1 MKKMNYVL
9 ELTLEQIEALIT
21 YYEPLAE
28 SVFVENTMAAFEGN
42 HVNIS
47 IYPTKKVMFQGKKAK
62 QHYDYWIEQFDLGD
76 ASSDED
82 EKPQETAKQKD
93 TFYEPSIGSDE
104 SGSGDYFGPLCVAAV
119 YVSANDQEFL
129 SQFPIKDSKQMEDST
144 IVKVVPDIIKRI
156 PYSLMVLKNGQ
167 YNQMIDKGYNLNALK
182 AYLHAQTHKKISEKV
197 GKKGPIVVDQFV
209 QPAKYYEYLN
219 DLEDVPQVQTFLPK
233 AEDHYISVALASMI
247 ARYAFLNHLTKLS
260 KELKLKLQKGAS
272 PMVDE
277 QAAHIIKTHGERQ
290 LKEVAKVHF
299 ANTLKAKALIK

>member
-1 MKKMNYVL
+1 MNYVL

-47 IYPTKKVMFQGKKAK
+47 IYPSKKVMFQGKKAA
-62 QHYDYWIEQFDLGD
+62 QHYDYWIEQFDLGETQAEKKAKKEDQPNKD
-76 ASSDED
+76 A
-82 EKPQETAKQKD
+82 
-93 TFYEPSIGSDE
+93 FYEPSIGSDE

-119 YVSANDQEFL
+119 YVSANDKEFL
-129 SQFPIKDSKQMEDST
+129 SKFPIKDSKKMEDST
-144 IVKVVPDIIKRI
+144 ILETVPEIIKRI
-156 PYSLMVLKNGQ
+156 PYSLMVLQNGQ

-182 AYLHAQTHKKISEKV
+182 AYLHAQAHKKISEKV

-209 QPAKYYEYLN
+209 QPTKYYEYLK
-219 DLEDVPQVQTFLPK
+219 DIEDVPQVQTFITK

-260 KELKLKLQKGAS
+260 KALKLKLQKGAS

>member
-47 IYPTKKVMFQGKKAK
+47 IYPSKKVMFQGKKAA
-62 QHYDYWIEQFDLGD
+62 QHYDYWIEQFDLGETQAEKKAKKEDKPNKD
-76 ASSDED
+76 A
-82 EKPQETAKQKD
+82 
-93 TFYEPSIGSDE
+93 FYEPSIGSDE

-119 YVSANDQEFL
+119 YVSANDKEFL
-129 SQFPIKDSKQMEDST
+129 SKFPIKDSKQMEDST
-144 IVKVVPDIIKRI
+144 ILETVPEIIKRI
-156 PYSLMVLKNGQ
+156 PYSLMVLQNGQ

-182 AYLHAQTHKKISEKV
+182 AYLHAQAHKKISEKV

-209 QPAKYYEYLN
+209 QPTKYYEYLK
-219 DLEDVPQVQTFLPK
+219 DIEDVPQVQTFMTK

-260 KELKLKLQKGAS
+260 KVLKLKLQKGAS

>member
-1 MKKMNYVL
+1 VKKMNYVL

-28 SVFVENTMAAFEGN
+28 TVFVENTMAAFEGN

-47 IYPTKKVMFQGKKAK
+47 IYPSKKVMFQGKKAK
-62 QHYDYWIEQFDLGD
+62 QHYDSWVEQFDLAD
-76 ASSDED
+76 TS
-82 EKPQETAKQKD
+82 EKTEEKKPDKPNKD

-104 SGSGDYFGPLCVAAV
+104 SGSGDYFGPLCVASV
-119 YVSANDQEFL
+119 YVSANDKEFL
-129 SQFPIKDSKQMEDST
+129 AKFPIKDSKQMEDST
-144 IVKVVPDIIKRI
+144 IIQTVPEIIKRI

-167 YNQMIDKGYNLNALK
+167 YNQMIEKGYNLNALK
-182 AYLHAQTHKKISEKV
+182 AYLHAESHRKISDKV

-209 QPAKYYEYLN
+209 QPTKYYDYLK
-219 DLEDVPQVQTFLPK
+219 DIEDIPQVQTFMPK

-260 KELKLKLQKGAS
+260 KSLKLKLQKGAS

-277 QAAHIIKTHGERQ
+277 QAAHIIKSHGERQ
-290 LKEVAKVHF
+290 LREVAKVHF

>member
-1 MKKMNYVL
+1 MNYVL

-47 IYPTKKVMFQGKKAK
+47 IYPSKKVMFQGKKAA
-62 QHYDYWIEQFDLGD
+62 QHYDYWIEQFDLVDTQAEKKEKKEDKPNKD
-76 ASSDED
+76 A
-82 EKPQETAKQKD
+82 
-93 TFYEPSIGSDE
+93 FYEPSIGSDE

-119 YVSANDQEFL
+119 YVSANDKEFL
-129 SQFPIKDSKQMEDST
+129 SKFPIKDSKQMEDST
-144 IVKVVPDIIKRI
+144 ILETVPEIIKRI

-182 AYLHAQTHKKISEKV
+182 AYLHAQAHKKISEKV

-209 QPAKYYEYLN
+209 QPTKYYEYLK
-219 DLEDVPQVQTFLPK
+219 DIEDIPQVQTFMTK

-260 KELKLKLQKGAS
+260 KALKLKLQKGAS